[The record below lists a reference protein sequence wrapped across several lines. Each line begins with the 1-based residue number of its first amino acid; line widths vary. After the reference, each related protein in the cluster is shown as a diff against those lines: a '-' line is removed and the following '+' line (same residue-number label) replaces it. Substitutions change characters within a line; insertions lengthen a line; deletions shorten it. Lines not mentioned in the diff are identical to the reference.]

1 MQENHKILVV
11 DDDMRLR
18 ALLERYLTE
27 QGFQV
32 RSVANAEQMDR
43 LLTRESFH
51 LMVLDLMLP
60 GEDGLSIC
68 RRLRSQSNP
77 MPIIMVT
84 AKGEE
89 VDRIVGLEIGADD
102 YIPKPFNP
110 RELLARIRAV
120 LRRQANELP
129 GAPSQEEAV
138 IAFGKFK
145 LNLGTREMFRE
156 DEPMPLTSGEFAVL
170 KALVSH
176 PREPLS
182 RDKLMNL
189 ARGREYSAMERSI
202 DVQISRLRRMV
213 EEDPA
218 HPRYIQTVWGLGY
231 VSFARTLLLIV
242 TLLFVSLVTTYLV
255 VLNFAILPSLQQFN
269 KVLAYEVR
277 MLMTDRL
284 QLEDGTLLE
293 VPPAFRREIYRELG
307 ISLYTNS
314 AAEESGLRWAQ
325 HYQFLSQQMAQ
336 QLGGPTDVR
345 VEVNKNS
352 PVVWLK
358 TWLQPDI
365 WVRVPLTEI
374 HQGDFSPLFRYTLAI
389 MLLAIGGAWLFIRIQ
404 NRPLVELEHAALQVG
419 KGIIPPPLREYGA
432 SEVRSVT
439 RAFNQMASGVKQLA
453 DDRTLLMAGVSHDL
467 RTPLTRIRLA
477 TEMMSAE
484 DGYLAES
491 INKDIEECN
500 AIIEQFID
508 YLRTG
513 QEMPTESSDLNA
525 ILGEVVAAESG
536 YERVIET
543 ALSPG
548 ELMMNVHPLSI
559 KRAAV
564 NMVVNAARYGNGWIK
579 VSSGRELQRGW
590 FQVEDDG
597 PGIKPEELKHLL
609 QPFVRGDSA
618 RSTSGTGLGLAI
630 VQRIIDAHDGELD
643 IGTSERGGLL
653 IRAYIPLPME
663 KKESANGHQT
673 ARENA

>member
-1 MQENHKILVV
+1 
-11 DDDMRLR
+11 MRR
-18 ALLERYLTE
+18 WR
-27 QGFQV
+27 FSP
-32 RSVANAEQMDR
+32 RS
-43 LLTRESFH
+43 
-51 LMVLDLMLP
+51 
-60 GEDGLSIC
+60 
-68 RRLRSQSNP
+68 
-77 MPIIMVT
+77 
-84 AKGEE
+84 
-89 VDRIVGLEIGADD
+89 
-102 YIPKPFNP
+102 
-110 RELLARIRAV
+110 
-120 LRRQANELP
+120 
-129 GAPSQEEAV
+129 
-138 IAFGKFK
+138 
-145 LNLGTREMFRE
+145 
-156 DEPMPLTSGEFAVL
+156 
-170 KALVSH
+170 
-176 PREPLS
+176 
-182 RDKLMNL
+182 
-189 ARGREYSAMERSI
+189 
-202 DVQISRLRRMV
+202 
-213 EEDPA
+213 
-218 HPRYIQTVWGLGY
+218 
-231 VSFARTLLLIV
+231 SFARTLLLIV

-307 ISLYTNS
+307 ISLYTNA

-325 HYQFLSQQMAQ
+325 HYKFLSDQMAQ

-345 VEVNKNS
+345 VEVSKNS

-358 TWLQPDI
+358 TWLSPDI

-389 MLLAIGGAWLFIRIQ
+389 MLLAVGGAWLFIRIQ

-419 KGIIPPPLREYGA
+419 KGNIPPPLREYGA

-439 RAFNQMASGVKQLA
+439 RAFNQMASGVKLLA

-477 TEMMSAE
+477 TEMMAKE
-484 DGYLAES
+484 DGYLSES

-513 QEMPTESSDLNA
+513 QEMPTEISELNA
-525 ILGEVVAAESG
+525 ILGEVIAAESG
-536 YERVIET
+536 YEREIET
-543 ALSPG
+543 DLCAEEVLV
-548 ELMMNVHPLSI
+548 EVHPLSI
-559 KRAAV
+559 KRALA

-579 VSSGRELQRGW
+579 VSSGTELQRAW

-597 PGIKPEELKHLL
+597 PGIKPEELKHLF

-630 VQRIIDAHDGELD
+630 VQRIIDAHLGMLD
-643 IGTSERGGLL
+643 IGTSDKGGLR
-653 IRAYIPLPME
+653 IRAYLPLSLDV
-663 KKESANGHQT
+663 KSSTLGKHS
-673 ARENA
+673 

>member
-1 MQENHKILVV
+1 MQENYKILVV

-218 HPRYIQTVWGLGY
+218 HPRYIQTV
-231 VSFARTLLLIV
+231 

-277 MLMTDRL
+277 MLMTDKL
-284 QLEDGTLLE
+284 QLEDGTQLV

-307 ISLYTNS
+307 ISLYSNE
-314 AAEESGLRWAQ
+314 AAEEAGLRWAQ
-325 HYQFLSQQMAQ
+325 HYEFLSHQMAQ
-336 QLGGPTDVR
+336 QLGGPTEVR
-345 VEVNKNS
+345 VEVNKSS

-358 TWLQPDI
+358 TWLSPNI

-404 NRPLVELEHAALQVG
+404 NRPLVDLEHAALQVG

-439 RAFNQMASGVKQLA
+439 RAFNHMAAGVKQLA

-477 TEMMSAE
+477 TEMMSE
-484 DGYLAES
+484 QDGYLAES

-513 QEMPTESSDLNA
+513 QEMPMEMADLNA
-525 ILGEVVAAESG
+525 VLGEVIAAESG
-536 YERVIET
+536 YEREIET
-543 ALSPG
+543 ALYPG
-548 ELMMNVHPLSI
+548 SIEVKMHPLSI
-559 KRAAV
+559 KRAVA

-579 VSSGRELQRGW
+579 VSSGTEPNRAW

-597 PGIKPEELKHLL
+597 PGIAPEQRKHLF

-618 RSTSGTGLGLAI
+618 RTISGTGLGLAI
-630 VQRIIDAHDGELD
+630 VQRIVDNHNGMLEL
-643 IGTSERGGLL
+643 GTSERGGLS
-653 IRAYIPLPME
+653 IRAWLPVPVTRAQGTT
-663 KKESANGHQT
+663 KEG
-673 ARENA
+673 

>member
-1 MQENHKILVV
+1 M
-11 DDDMRLR
+11 
-18 ALLERYLTE
+18 
-27 QGFQV
+27 
-32 RSVANAEQMDR
+32 
-43 LLTRESFH
+43 
-51 LMVLDLMLP
+51 
-60 GEDGLSIC
+60 
-68 RRLRSQSNP
+68 RRLRFS
-77 MPIIMVT
+77 
-84 AKGEE
+84 
-89 VDRIVGLEIGADD
+89 
-102 YIPKPFNP
+102 P
-110 RELLARIRAV
+110 R
-120 LRRQANELP
+120 
-129 GAPSQEEAV
+129 S
-138 IAFGKFK
+138 
-145 LNLGTREMFRE
+145 
-156 DEPMPLTSGEFAVL
+156 
-170 KALVSH
+170 
-176 PREPLS
+176 
-182 RDKLMNL
+182 
-189 ARGREYSAMERSI
+189 
-202 DVQISRLRRMV
+202 
-213 EEDPA
+213 
-218 HPRYIQTVWGLGY
+218 
-231 VSFARTLLLIV
+231 SFARTLLLIV

-284 QLEDGTLLE
+284 QLEDGTQLE

-307 ISLYTNS
+307 ISLYTNA

-325 HYQFLSQQMAQ
+325 HYQFLSDQMAR

-358 TWLQPDI
+358 TWLSPDI

-404 NRPLVELEHAALQVG
+404 NRPLVDLEHAALQVG

-477 TEMMSAE
+477 TEMMGEE

-513 QEMPTESSDLNA
+513 QEMQTERADLNA
-525 ILGEVVAAESG
+525 VLNEVVAAESG
-536 YERVIET
+536 YEREIED
-543 ALSPG
+543 AVMPE
-548 ELMMNVHPLSI
+548 ELMLDINPLSI
-559 KRAAV
+559 KRAAA

-579 VSSGRELQRGW
+579 VSSGYELQRAW

-597 PGIKPEELKHLL
+597 PGIKPEQLKHLL

-630 VQRIIDAHDGELD
+630 VQRIIDAHQGSLD
-643 IGTSERGGLL
+643 IGVSERGGLR
-653 IRAYIPLPME
+653 IRAWLPLSEAPPAAGGTVTPLALP
-663 KKESANGHQT
+663 KGD
-673 ARENA
+673 